1 MQKLDIFYY
10 ICTMKTTDIIKQ
22 RIKAIGDGV
31 AFDYSDILLPGDMQM
46 ATAKILSRMV
56 ADGELKKIAKG
67 KFYKPVETE
76 LGEMPLMIEQLT
88 KDLIYRDGVL
98 IGYIT
103 GVPAFAQLGL
113 TTQISS
119 KILIGSAT
127 YRRPMKR
134 GGYDIS
140 YIKQSNEITEDG
152 IKYLKMLDALR
163 FIKSIPATTPDNVV
177 AIMRKQL
184 SGLKK
189 DEWNL
194 LCSYALNY
202 PAATK
207 ALLGAILEANGY
219 FSEDLKSSLNVFTK
233 YDLGVSDSV
242 LTNKNNW
249 NIR

>member
-1 MQKLDIFYY
+1 
-10 ICTMKTTDIIKQ
+10 MKTTDIIQQ

-31 AFDYSDILLPGDMQM
+31 VFDYSDLLLPSDMQLS
-46 ATAKILSRMV
+46 AAKTLSRMV
-56 ADGELKKIAKG
+56 SDGELKKIAKG
-67 KFYKPVETE
+67 KFYKPIMTRF
-76 LGEMPLMIEQLT
+76 GEMPPMMEQLT
-88 KDLIYRDGVL
+88 KDLIYKNGSL

-127 YRRPMKR
+127 YRRPIKR

-140 YIKQSNEITEDG
+140 FIKQSNEITEES
-152 IKYLKMLDALR
+152 IKYFRMLDALR
-163 FIKSIPATTPDNVV
+163 FIKTIPATTPDNVV
-177 AIMRKQL
+177 AIMKNQI
-184 SGLKK
+184 SELKNE
-189 DEWNL
+189 EWNL

-207 ALLGAILEANGY
+207 ALLGAILESNGY
-219 FSEDLKSSLNVFTK
+219 FSDCLKRSLNVFTK
-233 YDLGVSDSV
+233 YDLGVSDTA
-242 LTNKNNW
+242 LTNKSNW

>member
-1 MQKLDIFYY
+1 
-10 ICTMKTTDIIKQ
+10 MKTTDIIQQ

-31 AFDYSDILLPGDMQM
+31 VFDYSDLLLPSDMQLS
-46 ATAKILSRMV
+46 AAKTLSRMV
-56 ADGELKKIAKG
+56 SDGELKKIAKG
-67 KFYKPVETE
+67 KFYKPIMTRF
-76 LGEMPLMIEQLT
+76 GEMPPMIEQLT
-88 KDLIYRDGVL
+88 KDLIYKNGSL

-127 YRRPMKR
+127 YRRPIKR

-140 YIKQSNEITEDG
+140 FIKQSNKITEES
-152 IKYLKMLDALR
+152 IKYFRMLDALR
-163 FIKSIPATTPDNVV
+163 FIKIIPATTPDNVV
-177 AIMRKQL
+177 VIMKNQI

-189 DEWNL
+189 EEWNL

-207 ALLGAILEANGY
+207 ALLG
-219 FSEDLKSSLNVFTK
+219 
-233 YDLGVSDSV
+233 
-242 LTNKNNW
+242 
-249 NIR
+249 

>member
-1 MQKLDIFYY
+1 
-10 ICTMKTTDIIKQ
+10 MKTKDIIRQ
-22 RIKAIGDGV
+22 RINAIGHGV
-31 AFDYSDILLPGDMQM
+31 VFDYSDLLLHGDMQL
-46 ATAKILSRMV
+46 AAAKTLSRMV

-67 KFYKPVETE
+67 KFYKPVQTR

-88 KDLIYRDGVL
+88 KDLIYKDGAL

-103 GVPAFAQLGL
+103 GVPVFAQLGL

-119 KILIGSAT
+119 KVLIGCAT

-140 YIKQSNEITEDG
+140 FIKQSNEITEKS
-152 IKYLKMLDALR
+152 IKYLRMLDALR

-177 AIMRKQL
+177 AIMIKNISVL
-184 SGLKK
+184 SKE
-189 DEWNL
+189 EWDL
-194 LCSYALNY
+194 LCSYVLNY

-207 ALLGAILEANGY
+207 ALLGAILESNGF
-219 FSEDLKSSLNVFTK
+219 FSYGLKSELNVFTK
-233 YDLGVSDSV
+233 YDLGVSDSI
-242 LTNKNNW
+242 LTNKKNW

>member
-1 MQKLDIFYY
+1 
-10 ICTMKTTDIIKQ
+10 MKTTDIIKQ

-31 AFDYSDILLPGDMQM
+31 IFDYTDLLLPGDLQL
-46 ATAKILSRMV
+46 AAAKTLSRMV

-67 KFYKPVETE
+67 KFYKPVKTRF
-76 LGEMPLMIEQLT
+76 GEMPPMIEQLT
-88 KDLIYRDGVL
+88 KDLIYKNGVL

-140 YIKQSNEITEDG
+140 FIKQNNEITEDG
-152 IKYLKMLDALR
+152 IKYLRILDALR
-163 FIKSIPATTPDNVV
+163 FIKHIPATTPDNVV
-177 AIMRKQL
+177 AVMKKHI

-189 DEWNL
+189 DERDL
-194 LCSYALNY
+194 LCRYALNY
-202 PAATK
+202 PAATR
-207 ALLGAILEANGY
+207 AILGAILESNGY
-219 FSEDLKSSLNVFTK
+219 FSDCLKSSLNVFTK
-233 YDLGVSDSV
+233 YDLGISDSA